1 MAEKIQSTLVNTIP
15 LWKSQMVLALG
26 IAHSTQAMEAQR
38 AVTDM
43 TNDLLRKNADA
54 LKMGSVQAAKEA
66 ERGIVDIE
74 TLKHTNE
81 QLISTLDEVAHI
93 QEEGRQKRREA
104 EVELGRIEGELK
116 QKLLEIRN
124 NSTTVQS

>member
-1 MAEKIQSTLVNTIP
+1 
-15 LWKSQMVLALG
+15 
-26 IAHSTQAMEAQR
+26 
-38 AVTDM
+38 M

>member
-1 MAEKIQSTLVNTIP
+1 
-15 LWKSQMVLALG
+15 
-26 IAHSTQAMEAQR
+26 
-38 AVTDM
+38 
-43 TNDLLRKNADA
+43 
-54 LKMGSVQAAKEA
+54 MGSVQAAKEA